1 MKNFQDGDFF
11 LKKNNYLKMVFE
23 VFLIFNEFLVRKLF
37 YLSDVDNNVDE
48 KGKLIESINFL
59 FEFNNFVLVM
69 DIVVILIL
77 FFYY

>member
-1 MKNFQDGDFF
+1 
-11 LKKNNYLKMVFE
+11 MVFE
-23 VFLIFNEFLVRKLF
+23 IFLIFNEFLVRKLF
-37 YLSDVDNNVDE
+37 YLNDVDNNVDE

-59 FEFNNFVLVM
+59 FEFNNFVLFM

>member
-1 MKNFQDGDFF
+1 
-11 LKKNNYLKMVFE
+11 MVFE
-23 VFLIFNEFLVRKLF
+23 IFLIFNEFLVRKLF

>member
-1 MKNFQDGDFF
+1 
-11 LKKNNYLKMVFE
+11 MVFE
-23 VFLIFNEFLVRKLF
+23 IFLIFNEFLVRKLF

-59 FEFNNFVLVM
+59 FEFNNFVLFM

>member
-23 VFLIFNEFLVRKLF
+23 IFLIFNEFLVRKLF

-59 FEFNNFVLVM
+59 FEFNNFVLFM

>member
-1 MKNFQDGDFF
+1 
-11 LKKNNYLKMVFE
+11 MVFE
-23 VFLIFNEFLVRKLF
+23 IFLIFNEFLVRKLF

-59 FEFNNFVLVM
+59 FEFDNFVLFM